1 MHANSDAPRLR
12 GRSDF
17 RPATCGAACVAGG
30 VAHKM
35 TLYQKLKLAWQAL
48 SIWSEAE
55 QEVKMGKA
63 LLFSKT
69 FWANLIALGVTVAG
83 LVDPKWGLPVLAVL
97 NVILRLLT
105 TEPITGV
112 VTAKPAVSVPK

>member
-1 MHANSDAPRLR
+1 RCGWSRVQIACRYPRRLSR
-12 GRSDF
+12 GQSGFYQATYGADCGAGGAESLATAAV
-17 RPATCGAACVAGG
+17 ATC
-30 VAHKM
+30 KM

-48 SIWSEAE
+48 SVWSEAE

-97 NVILRLLT
+97 NVILR
-105 TEPITGV
+105 
-112 VTAKPAVSVPK
+112 

>member
-1 MHANSDAPRLR
+1 MN
-12 GRSDF
+12 
-17 RPATCGAACVAGG
+17 
-30 VAHKM
+30 
-35 TLYQKLKLAWQAL
+35 LYQKLKLAWQAL
-48 SIWSEAE
+48 SVWSEAE

-69 FWANLIALGVTVAG
+69 FWANLIALGVTIAG

-112 VTAKPAVSVPK
+112 ITPAPPVSLPRA

>member
-1 MHANSDAPRLR
+1 
-12 GRSDF
+12 
-17 RPATCGAACVAGG
+17 
-30 VAHKM
+30 M
-35 TLYQKLKLAWQAL
+35 TLYQELKLAWQAL
-48 SIWSEAE
+48 SVWSEAE

-63 LLFSKT
+63 LLFSKV
-69 FWANLIALGVTVAG
+69 FWANVIALGVTVAG

-112 VTAKPAVSVPK
+112 VTPAPSVSVPRN

>member
-1 MHANSDAPRLR
+1 
-12 GRSDF
+12 
-17 RPATCGAACVAGG
+17 
-30 VAHKM
+30 
-35 TLYQKLKLAWQAL
+35 
-48 SIWSEAE
+48 
-55 QEVKMGKA
+55 MGKA
-63 LLFSKT
+63 LLFSKV

-112 VTAKPAVSVPK
+112 ITPGPAVSVPKT